1 MLIDKPVSTGDIN
14 FTFDEENIIGG
25 INITLTNK
33 TNMANKVKVNY
44 FDPERDWNPNV
55 RIVDV
60 PAYRVAALDG
70 VNNILEKEVE
80 LPMVSDYNRAAYI
93 GRLYLNQSRYGTVV
107 QFNGAPSALVC
118 DVGDVVYVKHPTPNW
133 GYDSTVVDEFGVGKK
148 FKIVNLKLRDSGPV
162 EITAVEYVDSVYT
175 DLGNIPAQAT
185 ARPLGTY
192 FAEFFAPLQNP
203 VGAPSNLIATNTP
216 KDSTSAMTVSFTAS
230 TDPRVIDYV
239 VEYTNNESNVSQQVI
254 TTNTTLTITG
264 VDNATL
270 YTVRVF
276 GRTADGRQSAALE

>member
-60 PAYRVAALDG
+60 PAYRVVALDG

-133 GYDSTVVDEFGVGKK
+133 GYDSTVAGEFGVGKK

-175 DLGNIPAQAT
+175 DLGNIPAQAA

-203 VGAPSNLIATNTP
+203 VGAPSNLVATNTP

-239 VEYTNNESNVSQQVI
+239 VEYVNNESGVSQQVI